1 MAIKGLSR
9 PVVGKYSNVGGTVKY
24 TEPTIANKA
33 VSYQIAW
40 TVGDNNPLYA
50 DNQIAENDKGTFQS
64 GELTLSTA
72 ELPQELSM
80 LLLGTKT
87 ITDTIKEAS
96 ITVQTFDDNQSAP
109 YLGFGIIE
117 THQEEDVTNYRAVFL
132 PKVFF
137 DIPENA
143 ANTKGQTIEWQTPT
157 ITGTIQRSDQV
168 DSNTSHP
175 WMMDAWFEDEASA
188 LNWLE
193 YKCGKEQ
200 S

>member
-1 MAIKGLSR
+1 M
-9 PVVGKYSNVGGTVKY
+9 
-24 TEPTIANKA
+24 
-33 VSYQIAW
+33 
-40 TVGDNNPLYA
+40 
-50 DNQIAENDKGTFQS
+50 
-64 GELTLSTA
+64 
-72 ELPQELSM
+72 
-80 LLLGTKT
+80 
-87 ITDTIKEAS
+87 
-96 ITVQTFDDNQSAP
+96 
-109 YLGFGIIE
+109 
-117 THQEEDVTNYRAVFL
+117 TNYRAVFL

>member
-9 PVVGKYSNVGGTVKY
+9 PVVGKYSNVGGPVKY

-96 ITVQTFDDNQSAP
+96 
-109 YLGFGIIE
+109 
-117 THQEEDVTNYRAVFL
+117 DV
-132 PKVFF
+132 
-137 DIPENA
+137 
-143 ANTKGQTIEWQTPT
+143 
-157 ITGTIQRSDQV
+157 
-168 DSNTSHP
+168 
-175 WMMDAWFEDEASA
+175 
-188 LNWLE
+188 
-193 YKCGKEQ
+193 
-200 S
+200 